1 MPQYLIEYFYLLAN
15 VIFIF
20 KRNGSWEKQLWARI
34 QAKRF
39 LYMHLMEEFW
49 QQNHILFLV
58 VSSLNE
64 DKYSLHYYTAFAFH
78 CSYTFE

>member
-1 MPQYLIEYFYLLAN
+1 
-15 VIFIF
+15 
-20 KRNGSWEKQLWARI
+20 
-34 QAKRF
+34 
-39 LYMHLMEEFW
+39 MHLIEEFW

-78 CSYTFE
+78 CSYTFEWYQRERLEDFSLLPVPHKIFN